1 MLNGPRVADP
11 ATTASHTLWLGH
23 PAEHQEQ
30 LGECLLLEIS
40 LVLKWW
46 GTHMC

>member
-1 MLNGPRVADP
+1 MVNWPCVADP